1 MSMLL
6 GHGQSGHFFRCKT
19 RFLQST
25 VEHAVRGALQQDTTH
40 RNAGVIEFYY
50 PSGLLPANP
59 DNPLGESNSTWA
71 WGYGDYQSDRIF
83 GLGQSVQYIASILES
98 HGPFIG
104 VMGFST
110 GAALAAITASL
121 LERKKSVC
129 DFQFEVCVL
138 LRKFQFGGFLI
149 ANTAA
154 YRCLHRQPIPL

>member
-1 MSMLL
+1 MLL

-19 RFLQST
+19 RFLQGT
-25 VEHAVRGALQQDTTH
+25 VEQAVRGALQKATTQV
-40 RNAGVIEFYY
+40 NAGVIEFYY

-71 WGYGDYQSDRIF
+71 WGYGDYQSDRIL

-121 LERKKSVC
+121 LESKKSVC
-129 DFQFEVCVL
+129 DFQFEVCIL
-138 LRKFQFGGFLI
+138 PKNSQLGGFVLE
-149 ANTAA
+149 NTAA
-154 YRCLHRQPIPL
+154 Y